1 LNTVYEWG
9 AFLATS
15 VGKRPPSPRD
25 YHAVK
30 ERTASTM
37 STMSTMSTASRLDDD
52 SGDGSS
58 DLMFHWN
65 ELPGSEPPKGD
76 GYEIRIPRSQAP
88 LQSSS
93 QSSFDMDPKH
103 STTTAVQPTKEV
115 PPPPPPP
122 PPPLST
128 TNDKANWVE
137 QTLENDVQS
146 WLIRAS
152 GAYHTGHLEIAL
164 TAFKRASVLK
174 PNDFKILSDL
184 GAVQQQLWQL
194 NEAAATLERY
204 CLFEVLVTATY
215 VDLLFAEK

>member
-1 LNTVYEWG
+1 MSAEIIHQSNVLWEDLNTVYEWG

-30 ERTASTM
+30 ERNASTI
-37 STMSTMSTASRLDDD
+37 SAASTASRLA
-52 SGDGSS
+52 DGGNG
-58 DLMFHWN
+58 LMFHWN

-76 GYEIRIPRSQAP
+76 GYEVRKSRRSQSP

-93 QSSFDMDPKH
+93 QSSFDMNPKH
-103 STTTAVQPTKEV
+103 STTTKVQPTKEV
-115 PPPPPPP
+115 TTAQQ
-122 PPPLST
+122 LST
-128 TNDKANWVE
+128 TNDKTNWVE

-194 NEAAATLERY
+194 NEAATTLER
-204 CLFEVLVTATY
+204 
-215 VDLLFAEK
+215 LLSL